1 MPMLLT
7 LIPLFDR
14 NMTVSAYSLFTQKK
28 NFLTNPN
35 LLGSGQYDG
44 ATQIDG
50 LEIINHMGTATL
62 SGGKKIFVSVSNVSI
77 FSDIESQCDTPH
89 KALVLLIDN
98 TFPPVEMYLKRIRE
112 LKNKG
117 YQFALRKLP
126 VRSYEDYRELLK
138 LMDYILIDHQK
149 IDVGKA
155 KNYFNRLYP
164 GLKVCAGNLPTTESF
179 NLLRSI
185 DGIELFE
192 GSFFRMPVTKG
203 ETQVVPLKV
212 NYIELLN
219 LVNNEDFE
227 LTQAADIISRDT
239 ALVISLLRMA
249 NNIAIN
255 SEITSIRFAASML
268 GQKELKRWINTAVV
282 NELCSEKPNEIT
294 RLSLLRAKF
303 AENLASVFG
312 IAMQSSELFLM
323 GLFSVLDI
331 ILEKPMKDALS
342 IIKVSKPI
350 QDALI
355 DKKGPLA
362 DVLDFLI
369 SYESADWQEVSRVM
383 IIKNIEIPQVY
394 NAYLASLQWYSDLVS
409 IR

>member
-1 MPMLLT
+1 MLLT

-98 TFPPVEMYLKRIRE
+98 TFPPVEMYLKRICE
-112 LKNKG
+112 LKSKG

-126 VRSYEDYRELLK
+126 VRSYEDYRKLLK

-164 GLKVCAGNLPTTESF
+164 DLKVCAGNLPTTESF
-179 NLLRSI
+179 NQLRSI

-255 SEITSIRFAASML
+255 SEITSIRLAASML

-303 AENLASVFG
+303 AENLAPVFG

-355 DKKGPLA
+355 DKTGPLA

>member
-1 MPMLLT
+1 MLLT

-331 ILEKPMKDALS
+331 ILDKPMKDALS

>member
-1 MPMLLT
+1 MLLT

-303 AENLASVFG
+303 AENLASIFG

>member
-1 MPMLLT
+1 MLLT

-98 TFPPVEMYLKRIRE
+98 TFPPVEMYLKRILE

-331 ILEKPMKDALS
+331 ILDKPMKDALS

>member
-1 MPMLLT
+1 MLLT